1 MKTALVF
8 GHTSG
13 LGFAVT
19 KELLNKKFRVIGFA
33 RSKSDLKSDQ
43 LVNIKVDLSS
53 KGGIETAV
61 STIKQKYSRFDAVI
75 YCSGVLTAHDI
86 DKLDY
91 DQMEQLYKIIVFA
104 PMFLESR
111 LLPLIKKNSADVVN
125 ITSSAL
131 IEYYVQFAEYT
142 SAKAAFQRFTKDL
155 QKHLSNTKCRVI
167 EFCPGAFASNIYKHM
182 TGQKINRDES
192 IQVSADEYARVLV
205 YLLELPKIM
214 EVPNIYVDRKWL

>member
-1 MKTALVF
+1 MKTAIVF

-13 LGFAVT
+13 LGDAVT
-19 KELLNKKFRVIGFA
+19 KELLNKKYKVIGFA
-33 RSKSDLKSDQ
+33 RSKSDLKSDNLINVQ
-43 LVNIKVDLSS
+43 VDLYN
-53 KGGIETAV
+53 KKEIETAI
-61 STIKQKYSRFDAVI
+61 SIINQEYSHFDAII
-75 YCSGVLTAHDI
+75 YCSGILTAHDI

-91 DQMEQLYKIIVFA
+91 DQMEQLYKVIVFA
-104 PMFLESR
+104 PMLLESR
-111 LLPLIKKNSADVVN
+111 LLPLIKKNLADVVN

-131 IEYYVQFAEYT
+131 IEYYPDFAEYT

-155 QKHLSNTKCRVI
+155 QKYLSNTECRVF

-182 TGQKINRDES
+182 TGKRISRDES
-192 IQVSADEYARVLV
+192 KQVLPEEYARVLV